1 MAKGY
6 IVARVSVND
15 PDAYMEYIKNA
26 RIAMDKYGA
35 TILAAGGKAESL
47 EGDKRDRNVILEFES
62 YEQAKVYFNSPE
74 YQSAREHRAAA
85 GVSEG
90 EFIVIEGIESAH

>member
-35 TILAAGGKAESL
+35 TILAAGGMAE
-47 EGDKRDRNVILEFES
+47 
-62 YEQAKVYFNSPE
+62 
-74 YQSAREHRAAA
+74 
-85 GVSEG
+85 
-90 EFIVIEGIESAH
+90 

>member
-35 TILAAGGKAESL
+35 TILWNLKPSTKPRCTSIHPSTNQHVNTAPL
-47 EGDKRDRNVILEFES
+47 QV
-62 YEQAKVYFNSPE
+62 
-74 YQSAREHRAAA
+74 
-85 GVSEG
+85 
-90 EFIVIEGIESAH
+90 